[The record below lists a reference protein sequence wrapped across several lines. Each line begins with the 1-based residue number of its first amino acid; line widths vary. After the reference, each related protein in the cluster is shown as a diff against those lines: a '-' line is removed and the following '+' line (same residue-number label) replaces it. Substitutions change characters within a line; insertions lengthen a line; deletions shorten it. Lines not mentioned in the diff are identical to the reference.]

1 MTGASA
7 LASTRAPTL
16 DSAFALAFDST
27 FTSGSVTW
35 RGTSGSAASAAAA
48 LAAGG
53 EPGQRRRQH
62 ERHDEQL

>member
-16 DSAFALAFDST
+16 DSAFALAFAST
-27 FTSGSVTW
+27 FVVGQRDLAW
-35 RGTSGSAASAAAA
+35 HFGLGGLRCRG